1 VTEHLSDNLQ
11 ERRAVSEAN
20 MASMGPTRSRWV
32 GHELTGVLT
41 WLGEPGA
48 RGPSEVFT
56 GSRPATRS
64 PAKAAHGRAR
74 A

>member
-48 RGPSEVFT
+48 RGPQ
-56 GSRPATRS
+56 
-64 PAKAAHGRAR
+64 
-74 A
+74 